1 MKCCEGTDTV
11 NKLKQMTYVL
21 FKEKINIIIIIIIII
36 IIGKISR
43 VKNFTLV
50 TCLIRFNSRQVKF
63 NQIKL
68 DLTHA
73 RLDLTHAYL

>member
-36 IIGKISR
+36 IGKISR

-50 TCLIRFNSRQVKF
+50 TCLIRFNSREVKF

-68 DLTHA
+68 DWTHA